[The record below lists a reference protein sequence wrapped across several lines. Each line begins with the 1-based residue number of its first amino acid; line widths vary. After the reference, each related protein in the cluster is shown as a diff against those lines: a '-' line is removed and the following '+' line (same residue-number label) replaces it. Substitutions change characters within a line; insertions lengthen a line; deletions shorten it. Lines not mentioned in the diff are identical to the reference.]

1 MRKCVKILELLIVFI
16 AACSIIWF
24 VSGIPGNV
32 VSDSEIESDDFY
44 ILDGPET
51 ENTIEV
57 SEPVE
62 HTLQNMSVT
71 SYTRFAEEF
80 NGEEYNIPLS
90 SQLGLST
97 HPVMVFQP
105 DELPLEVLENRNGAV
120 VIEML
125 ISRIDSV
132 ETGDGTVLNTD
143 SEFNYISFRE
153 YLKTNEAKDG
163 DIMLTYCVYDPSNNY
178 EDDIVIRFDCPIGG
192 ERSD

>member
-51 ENTIEV
+51 ESTIDV

-62 HTLQNMSVT
+62 PTPQNMSVT
-71 SYTRFAEEF
+71 SYARFTEEF

-192 ERSD
+192 E

>member
-62 HTLQNMSVT
+62 PTPQNMSVT

-97 HPVMVFQP
+97 HLVMVFQP

-192 ERSD
+192 E

>member
-44 ILDGPET
+44 ILDGPEA

-62 HTLQNMSVT
+62 PAPQNMSVT
-71 SYTRFAEEF
+71 SYTRFAEEL

-105 DELPLEVLENRNGAV
+105 DELSLEVLENRNGAV

-192 ERSD
+192 E

>member
-44 ILDGPET
+44 ILDGPEA

-62 HTLQNMSVT
+62 PAPQNMSVT

-105 DELPLEVLENRNGAV
+105 DELSLEVLENRNGAV

-192 ERSD
+192 E